1 MRYKITTD
9 EAPSYIRNRQ
19 PFQVKSGSL
28 SGAKMAGRVYHA
40 DSYYL
45 IARERAI
52 LADVNDADYAVY
64 SYWTPIAWHDGAGW
78 HVFDRSFTATTNARH
93 LPVVR
98 QAIGAQWH
106 YDWESRELVQT
117 RPAMYVA
124 ESVNANVT
132 PYQAELL
139 RGLQAYGTLC
149 YSGIPTVESRREI
162 RSARRLVEKG
172 YAVDASTPATPDVF
186 KISDLGRRA
195 YV

>member
-1 MRYKITTD
+1 
-9 EAPSYIRNRQ
+9 
-19 PFQVKSGSL
+19 
-28 SGAKMAGRVYHA
+28 
-40 DSYYL
+40 
-45 IARERAI
+45 
-52 LADVNDADYAVY
+52 
-64 SYWTPIAWHDGAGW
+64 
-78 HVFDRSFTATTNARH
+78 
-93 LPVVR
+93 
-98 QAIGAQWH
+98 
-106 YDWESRELVQT
+106 
-117 RPAMYVA
+117 MYVA